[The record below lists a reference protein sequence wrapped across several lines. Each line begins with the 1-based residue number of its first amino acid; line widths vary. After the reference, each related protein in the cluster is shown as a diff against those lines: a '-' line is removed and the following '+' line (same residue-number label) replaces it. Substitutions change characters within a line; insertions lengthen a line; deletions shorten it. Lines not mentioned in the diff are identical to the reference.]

1 MRTVGFDFGTHQTK
15 VCVENREGAEL
26 QYEFFKFKDAKGVE
40 QYTLP
45 SVLGVDKKGLVRYGY
60 LSDEVSNTSGL
71 LQSIKSLVS
80 KQSGFDGKIVRYFK
94 QATFTS
100 TSNNMSKMDAVYY
113 SIWYI
118 SYILFNLEAKY
129 GQDFAI
135 QMGVPTDGERLN
147 SQKQLVVRILLSAYR
162 LVEEVFK
169 NDKDAFLRT
178 PIQQLKEKTVF
189 IPYSED
195 RKEEYNILVFPE
207 AYACLMPLI
216 KQNKIAS
223 GMSLMIDIGGGTTD
237 ISFFTINKEN
247 QPQVFGLFSIDK
259 GLNYLTD
266 AMNYNRKRTSS
277 NVESASEILKDRRCT
292 YEKEI
297 ESVCLNLNNSLA
309 QEFRKQSR
317 YSMSQLADVLKARP
331 IIYTGGGSTFDIM
344 RKPYLG
350 FKDIIHISK
359 KEWRSECVVDMNK
372 ISALGLCPILST
384 SYGLSISM
392 THDNIKC
399 EPFRDIFKDVM
410 KAAAEEEQEKR
421 FLYGRAFGGFSYID
435 DWDAVK

>member
-45 SVLGVDKKGLVRYGY
+45 SILSIDKKGLVRYGY
-60 LSDEVSNTSGL
+60 ISDETSNTRRL
-71 LQSIKSLVS
+71 LQSIRSLVS
-80 KQSGFDGKIVRYFK
+80 KQSDFEGKIVRYFK
-94 QATFTS
+94 QATFT
-100 TSNNMSKMDAVYY
+100 TTNNDMSKMDAVYY

-118 SYILFNLEAKY
+118 SYILFDIEAKY

-169 NDKDAFLRT
+169 NNKDAFLRT

-195 RKEEYNILVFPE
+195 MKEEYNILVFPE

-216 KQNKIAS
+216 KQSKIAS

-237 ISFFTINKEN
+237 ISFFTINVEN
-247 QPQVFGLFSIDK
+247 TPQVYGLFSIDK

-266 AMNYNRKRTSS
+266 AMSTNRKRLSS
-277 NVESASEILKDRRCT
+277 NIESVSEILKDRRCT
-292 YEKEI
+292 FEKEI
-297 ESVCLNLNNSLA
+297 ESVCRKLNNHLA
-309 QEFRKQSR
+309 QEFKKQSKLPISR
-317 YSMSQLADVLKARP
+317 LTDALKARP
-331 IIYTGGGSTFDIM
+331 VIYTGGGSTFDIM

-359 KEWRSECVVDMNK
+359 NEWRSECVVDINR
-372 ISALGLCPILST
+372 ISSLGLCPILST

-392 THDNIKC
+392 TSDDIKC
-399 EPFRDIFKDVM
+399 EPFRDIFKNLRDI
-410 KAAAEEEQEKR
+410 EEEKNKGKYQ
-421 FLYGRAFGGFSYID
+421 YGQAYGGFDYAD
-435 DWDAVK
+435 DWDAWK

>member
-100 TSNNMSKMDAVYY
+100 TSNNMSKVDAVYY

-118 SYILFNLEAKY
+118 SYILFDLEAKY

-178 PIQQLKEKTVF
+178 PIQQLREKTVF
-189 IPYSED
+189 IPYSEEK
-195 RKEEYNILVFPE
+195 KEEYNILVFPE

-237 ISFFTINKEN
+237 ISFFTINVEN
-247 QPQVFGLFSIDK
+247 TPQVYGLFSIDK

-266 AMNYNRKRTSS
+266 AMNSNRKRTSS
-277 NVESASEILKDRRCT
+277 NVESASEILKDRRCS

-297 ESVCLNLNNSLA
+297 ESVCLKLNNSLA

-317 YSMSQLADVLKARP
+317 LPMSRLTDALKARP
-331 IIYTGGGSTFDIM
+331 VIYTGGGSTFDIM

-359 KEWRSECVVDMNK
+359 KEWRSECVVDMNR

-399 EPFRDIFKDVM
+399 EPFRDIFKLFREIQD
-410 KAAAEEEQEKR
+410 EGQGNR
-421 FLYGRAFGGFSYID
+421 YQYGRAFGGFSYTD

>member
-118 SYILFNLEAKY
+118 SYILFDLEAKY

-189 IPYSED
+189 IPYSEEK
-195 RKEEYNILVFPE
+195 KEEYNILVFQYYHLPL
-207 AYACLMPLI
+207 CLVFLLHIPLRH
-216 KQNKIAS
+216 KNHK
-223 GMSLMIDIGGGTTD
+223 
-237 ISFFTINKEN
+237 
-247 QPQVFGLFSIDK
+247 V
-259 GLNYLTD
+259 
-266 AMNYNRKRTSS
+266 
-277 NVESASEILKDRRCT
+277 
-292 YEKEI
+292 
-297 ESVCLNLNNSLA
+297 
-309 QEFRKQSR
+309 
-317 YSMSQLADVLKARP
+317 
-331 IIYTGGGSTFDIM
+331 
-344 RKPYLG
+344 
-350 FKDIIHISK
+350 
-359 KEWRSECVVDMNK
+359 
-372 ISALGLCPILST
+372 
-384 SYGLSISM
+384 
-392 THDNIKC
+392 
-399 EPFRDIFKDVM
+399 
-410 KAAAEEEQEKR
+410 
-421 FLYGRAFGGFSYID
+421 
-435 DWDAVK
+435 

>member
-26 QYEFFKFKDAKGVE
+26 QYEFFKFKDAKGIE

-45 SVLGVDKKGLVRYGY
+45 SILSVDKKGLVRYGY
-60 LSDEVSNTSGL
+60 LSDEISNNRGL
-71 LQSIKSLVS
+71 LQYKVAGFKTIR
-80 KQSGFDGKIVRYFK
+80 FDGKIVRYFK
-94 QATFTS
+94 QATFTK
-100 TSNNMSKMDAVYY
+100 TCNDMSKMDAVYY

-118 SYILFNLEAKY
+118 SYILFDLEAIY

-147 SQKQLVVRILLSAYR
+147 SQKQLVVRLLLSAYR

-169 NDKDAFLRT
+169 NDKDTFLRT

-195 RKEEYNILVFPE
+195 MKEEYNILVFPE

-216 KQNKIAS
+216 KQSKIAS

-237 ISFFTINKEN
+237 ISFFTINVEN
-247 QPQVFGLFSIDK
+247 NTPQVYRLFSIDK

-266 AMNYNRKRTSS
+266 AMSTNRKRLSS
-277 NVESASEILKDRRCT
+277 NIESASEILKDRRCSF
-292 YEKEI
+292 EKEI
-297 ESVCLNLNNSLA
+297 ESVCRKLNNHLA
-309 QEFRKQSR
+309 QEFKKQSKLPISR
-317 YSMSQLADVLKARP
+317 LTDALKARP
-331 IIYTGGGSTFDIM
+331 VLYTGGGSTFDIL
-344 RKPYLG
+344 RIAYLG
-350 FKDIIHISK
+350 FKDIIHISE
-359 KEWRSECVVDMNK
+359 KEWRSECVVDINR
-372 ISALGLCPILST
+372 ISSLGLCPILST

-392 THDNIKC
+392 TSDDIKC
-399 EPFRDIFKDVM
+399 EPFRDIFKNLRDI
-410 KAAAEEEQEKR
+410 EEEKNGGKYQ
-421 FLYGRAFGGFSYID
+421 YGQVYGGFDYAD
-435 DWDAVK
+435 DWDAWK

>member
-15 VCVENREGAEL
+15 VCIENREGAEL

-45 SVLGVDKKGLVRYGY
+45 SILSIDKKGLVRYGY
-60 LSDEVSNTSGL
+60 ISDETSNTRGL
-71 LQSIKSLVS
+71 LQSIRSLIS
-80 KQSGFDGKIVRYFK
+80 KRSDFEGKIVRYFK
-94 QATFTS
+94 QATFTT
-100 TSNNMSKMDAVYY
+100 TSNDMSKMDAVYY

-118 SYILFNLEAKY
+118 SYILFDIEAKY

-169 NDKDAFLRT
+169 NNKDAFLRT

-195 RKEEYNILVFPE
+195 MKEEYNILVFPE

-216 KQNKIAS
+216 KQSKIAS

-237 ISFFTINKEN
+237 ISFFTINTDNK
-247 QPQVFGLFSIDK
+247 PQVYGLYSIDK

-266 AMNYNRKRTSS
+266 AMNVNRNQISS
-277 NVESASEILKDRRCT
+277 NVQSASAILKDRKHI

-297 ESVCLNLNNSLA
+297 ESVCRKLNNHLA
-309 QEFRKQSR
+309 QEFKKQTNLPISR
-317 YSMSQLADVLKARP
+317 LTDALKVRP
-331 IIYTGGGSTFDIM
+331 VIYTGGGSTFNIL
-344 RKPYLG
+344 RIAYLG
-350 FKDIIHISK
+350 FKDIIHISS

-372 ISALGLCPILST
+372 ISSLGLCPILST

-392 THDNIKC
+392 TNDNIKC
-399 EPFRDIFKDVM
+399 EPFRDIFKNLRVIDD
-410 KAAAEEEQEKR
+410 EREKK
-421 FLYGRAFGGFSYID
+421 FQYGQMYGGFNYED
-435 DWDAVK
+435 DWDAWK

>member
-15 VCVENREGAEL
+15 ICVENREGAEL
-26 QYEFFKFKDAKGVE
+26 QYEFFKFKDEKDIE

-45 SVLGVDKKGLVRYGY
+45 SVIGVDKNGLLRYGY
-60 LSDEVSNTSGL
+60 LSDETSNTGGL
-71 LQSIKSLVS
+71 LKGVKSFVW
-80 KQSGFDGKIVRYFK
+80 KQSSFNGKIVRYFK

-100 TSNNMSKMDAVYY
+100 TSNGISKMDAIFY
-113 SIWYI
+113 SIWYV
-118 SYILFNLEAKY
+118 SYILFDLEEKY

-135 QMGVPTDGERLN
+135 QMGVPTDGERL
-147 SQKQLVVRILLSAYR
+147 SLQKQLVVRILLSAYR

-169 NDKDAFLRT
+169 NDKDTFLRT

-237 ISFFTINKEN
+237 ISFFTINIEN
-247 QPQVFGLFSIDK
+247 TPQVYGLFSIDK

-266 AMNYNRKRTSS
+266 AMNTNRKRISS
-277 NVESASEILKDRRCT
+277 NVESASEILKDRRIAF
-292 YEKEI
+292 EKEL
-297 ESVCLNLNNSLA
+297 ESVCLKLNNSLA

-317 YSMSQLADVLKARP
+317 LPMSRLTDALKARP
-331 IIYTGGGSTFDIM
+331 VIYTGGGSTFDIM
-344 RKPYLG
+344 RKPYIG

-359 KEWRSECVVDMNK
+359 KEWRSECVVDMK
-372 ISALGLCPILST
+372 RISALGLCPILST

-399 EPFRDIFKDVM
+399 EPFRDIFKLFREIQD
-410 KAAAEEEQEKR
+410 EEQEKK
-421 FLYGRAFGGFSYID
+421 FQYGRAFGGFNYTD